1 MSNQHATLDW
11 NTGQPYSTQFEDIYF
26 STDSGLEE
34 TRYVFLNQNHLAE
47 RWKTINEASFTIAEA
62 GFGTG
67 LNFLCA
73 WQLWNETAPD
83 KARLHFVSTER
94 YPLSP
99 ADLASALRLWP
110 ELAALSQQLLAAYS
124 HMVNGW
130 HRLVFE
136 DGRVTLTLLIGDA
149 NDTLPQ
155 LKARVDAWFLDGF
168 APAKNP
174 DMWQP
179 ALFASM
185 ATLSHSETTF
195 ATFTS
200 AGMVKRGLEAA
211 GFAVTKVA
219 GFGRKR
225 EMLCGVYQ
233 GTSQNICISIP
244 DTKLA
249 NSNAKTAIVIGA
261 GIAGCA
267 SSYALAQRGWQ
278 VTLIERH
285 DAISQEA
292 SGNPSGVIYPRLTGS
307 DAALGRLA
315 LSGYLHILRLLK
327 QLGLEKTAFSA
338 CGVLQLAFN
347 SRELTRL
354 QAITQQGLPVD
365 LLEHVTATQA
375 SAIAGIELSHEGLYF
390 PEAGWINPPLLC
402 SSLASHRNIA
412 IKTSTEALKLERKGD
427 SWQVW
432 DKHGLI
438 AEAPT
443 IILASAND
451 TMQFQQSAH
460 CELEPVR
467 GQITF
472 LPETAESRQLKTVI
486 CTEGY
491 ISPASNG
498 VHTLGATF
506 SPNDLSLEVRAAD
519 HQTNLQMLKKLAP
532 GIYREAASEGLGG
545 RVALR
550 CTTPDYLPMAGPL
563 LDSVAIKANPPRYNA
578 DPATLPWLDGL
589 YINTGHGSKGLINAP
604 LCAEILASAIC
615 GEPSPVDSKLLA
627 ALDSNRFMLKKMGL
641 KRLVMGLAAFPY
653 CKMR

>member
-1 MSNQHATLDW
+1 MSTQHATLDW
-11 NTGQPYSTQFEDIYF
+11 KTCQPYSTQFEDIYF

-34 TRYVFLNQNHLAE
+34 TRYVFLAQNHLAA
-47 RWKTINEASFTIAEA
+47 RWKTLNEASFTIAET

-73 WQLWNETAPD
+73 WQLWNETAPA

-94 YPLSP
+94 YPLSL
-99 ADLASALRLWP
+99 ADLASALALWP
-110 ELAALSQQLLAAYS
+110 ELIALSQQLLATYS
-124 HMVNGW
+124 HLVNGW
-130 HRLVFE
+130 HRLVFD

-168 APAKNP
+168 APSKNP

-179 ALFASM
+179 SLFSNM
-185 ATLSHSETTF
+185 AALSHPETTF

-200 AGMVKRGLEAA
+200 AGVVKRGLEVA
-211 GFAVTKVA
+211 GFAVTKIA

-233 GTSQNICISIP
+233 GISQNISSSISG
-244 DTKLA
+244 TK
-249 NSNAKTAIVIGA
+249 SPHAIVIGA

-267 SSYALAQRGWQ
+267 SSHALAQRGWQ

-285 DAISQEA
+285 DDIAQEA

-327 QLGLEKTAFSA
+327 QLGLEKTVYSA

-354 QAITQQGLPVD
+354 QAIKQQALPVD
-365 LLEHVTATQA
+365 VVEHVTATQA
-375 SAIAGIELSHEGLYF
+375 SEIAGIELSHEGLYF
-390 PEAGWINPPLLC
+390 PEAGWINPPVLC
-402 SSLASHRNIA
+402 SSLSRHSNIS
-412 IKTSTEALKLERKGD
+412 IKTSTEALRLERKGD
-427 SWQVW
+427 GWQVW
-432 DKHGLI
+432 DKNGLV
-438 AEAPT
+438 AEAP
-443 IILASAND
+443 IVILASAND

-472 LPETAESRQLKTVI
+472 LPETAESRQLKTVV

-563 LDSVAIKANPPRYNA
+563 LDSAAIKANPPRYNI

-604 LCAEILASAIC
+604 LCAELLASAIC

-627 ALDSNRFMLKKMGL
+627 ALDPNRFMLRKMGL
-641 KRLVMGLAAFPY
+641 KRLVLGLAAFPY